1 MPHTRHEMI
10 LKLIAENEVPT
21 QEALRDLLL
30 ENGVSVTQA
39 TISRDI
45 RILGLRKR
53 RSATGVNHYVRG
65 GIPATAPISL
75 LKDVVI
81 KIDHAIN
88 TIVLR
93 CHPGSAQAA
102 CVVLDRMQVPEIVG
116 TMPDV
121 SKYDVI
127 FFGYPIWWHDLP
139 MVCYTFFDKV
149 KLEGKT
155 VAPFCTHEGSGLSDT
170 DRFIAKTT
178 GATVT
183 EALEMY
189 GTKAQNWKDEAK
201 QETLAWLKKIGYE
214 K

>member
-1 MPHTRHEMI
+1 MKKYLTLLI
-10 LKLIAENEVPT
+10 LTFCALALTACGGGAPEKKAAVPVKGRALVVYYSRADENSGVGHIEKGNTKILAEFIA
-21 QEALRDLLL
+21 
-30 ENGVSVTQA
+30 
-39 TISRDI
+39 
-45 RILGLRKR
+45 K
-53 RSATGVNHYVRG
+53 ATGADMFEIV
-65 GIPATAPISL
+65 PAKPYP
-75 LKDVVI
+75 KQY
-81 KIDHAIN
+81 K
-88 TIVLR
+88 
-93 CHPGSAQAA
+93 AA
-102 CVVLDRMQVPEIVG
+102 TEVAKKEKEENARPEIVG

-183 EALEMY
+183 EAFEMY